1 MMQKIIDLLEE
12 ILNKLYKLEQRQF
25 KLSHKLDKV
34 ITKQNEDMFL
44 EKVNEYEEDCGKV
57 EP

>member
-1 MMQKIIDLLEE
+1 MQKIIDILEE
-12 ILNKLYKLEQRQF
+12 ILNKLYKIEQRQF

-34 ITKQNEDMFL
+34 ISQQNDDMFL
-44 EKVNEYEEDCGKV
+44 DKIKDYEEDCGKV